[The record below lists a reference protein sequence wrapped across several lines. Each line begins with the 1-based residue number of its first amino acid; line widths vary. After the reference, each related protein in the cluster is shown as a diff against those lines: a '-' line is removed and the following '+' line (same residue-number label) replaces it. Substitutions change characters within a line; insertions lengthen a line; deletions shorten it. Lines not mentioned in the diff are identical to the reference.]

1 MESPEKSEKHEKSQG
16 SIGLG
21 VLFISLGVVCVVIII
36 MGFLTAKSSN
46 DGMSLLF
53 PLGLAALFCF
63 PSGIYAI
70 YRGIVNQ
77 KVAKKGTKSTCV
89 VEKFTTI
96 GGRGRATI
104 WMDVTFKTQSG
115 KEGTYSARVNDEA
128 ITNLKKGMVLE
139 CLVLGDEC
147 YIDPNNIKIVDE
159 SSLTADDTIE
169 F

>member
-1 MESPEKSEKHEKSQG
+1 MESPEKSEKLEKSQG

-21 VLFISLGVVCVVIII
+21 VLFISLGIVCVVLII
-36 MGFLTAKSSN
+36 MGFVTAKSSN
-46 DGMSLLF
+46 DALSLLF

-63 PSGIYAI
+63 PIGIYGL

-77 KVAKKGTKSTCV
+77 KVAEKGIKSTCV

-96 GGRGRATI
+96 GGRGPATI
-104 WMDVTFKTQSG
+104 WMDVKFKTQSG

-128 ITNLKKGMVLE
+128 ITNIKKGMVLE
-139 CLVLGDEC
+139 CLVLGEEC
-147 YIDPNNIKIVDE
+147 YIDPDNIKIVDE
-159 SSLTADDTIE
+159 DT